1 MCSAAQRR
9 AIALQLA
16 YLLVRDVSEES
27 WSGGLLV
34 TDRRGLPLDFRYV
47 EPIHPSR
54 LQKLIYGSALK
65 RYLLLDAIA
74 ATLLKA
80 ANPNAEWIFTSDPML
95 LELNGE
101 ISGRFV
107 AIGNGE
113 KKPLNGVG
121 EWRAEGAG
129 NIILQIR
136 PTGPP
141 VQLVFE
147 ASSEKETEKIA
158 QELSELSHDMDF
170 AEPLDRVGEALIEIC
185 RNGRD

>member
-1 MCSAAQRR
+1 V
-9 AIALQLA
+9 QLA

-34 TDRRGLPLDFRYV
+34 TDRRGLPLDFRYI
-47 EPIHPSR
+47 EPIHPNR

-95 LELNGE
+95 LEMNGQTN
-101 ISGRFV
+101 GQFV
-107 AIGNGE
+107 AISNGE
-113 KKPLNGVG
+113 NKPLNGVG
-121 EWRAEGAG
+121 EWRAEGPG
-129 NIILQIR
+129 KIILQVR

-141 VQLVFE
+141 ARLLFE
-147 ASSEKETEKIA
+147 ASSDEETEKIA
-158 QELSELSHDMDF
+158 QELSHLSLEMDF

>member
-1 MCSAAQRR
+1 M
-9 AIALQLA
+9 QLA
-16 YLLVRDVSEES
+16 YLLVKDVSEES

-74 ATLLKA
+74 GTLLKA
-80 ANPNAEWIFTSDPML
+80 ANPNAEWVFTRDPIL
-95 LELNGE
+95 LELNGQ
-101 ISGRFV
+101 IPGRFV

-121 EWRAEGAG
+121 EWRAEGNG
-129 NIILQIR
+129 KIVLQTR
-136 PTGPP
+136 ATGPP
-141 VQLVFE
+141 VQLEFE
-147 ASSEKETEKIA
+147 SEGEEDTEKIA
-158 QELSELSHDMDF
+158 TELGELAKDMDF
-170 AEPLDRVGEALIEIC
+170 AEPLDRVGEALNEIC
-185 RNGRD
+185 RNGRE